1 MTETLT
7 EEQKETIQT
16 ASLYLQEA
24 KNQKEL
30 LEMKRK
36 AKTSKDHFDILFK
49 ELGRPVCNKCQAAI
63 RLYEM
68 ASFNR
73 NGGHCN
79 NCSA

>member
-7 EEQKETIQT
+7 EEQKESIQ
-16 ASLYLQEA
+16 ASSLYRQEA

-49 ELGRPVCNKCQAAI
+49 QLGRPVCNECKSVI
-63 RLYEM
+63 RLFEM

-73 NGGHCN
+73 NGGFCA
-79 NCSA
+79 NCSE